1 MRLMDLYRRASS
13 DSALD
18 ADKVEQ
24 AMEDDDPKATLI
36 ALLTQQSSTSRAV
49 EGALERAAAAKAEAL
64 QALRAELSGMRL
76 MALQRRA
83 VAEGVD
89 ADEVDDAMESGD
101 PKASLVALVLR
112 HAA

>member
-1 MRLMDLYRRASS
+1 
-13 DSALD
+13 
-18 ADKVEQ
+18 
-24 AMEDDDPKATLI
+24 MEDDDPKATLI

-89 ADEVDDAMESGD
+89 ADEVDDAMESAD

>member
-1 MRLMDLYRRASS
+1 
-13 DSALD
+13 
-18 ADKVEQ
+18 
-24 AMEDDDPKATLI
+24 
-36 ALLTQQSSTSRAV
+36 
-49 EGALERAAAAKAEAL
+49 
-64 QALRAELSGMRL
+64 MRL

-101 PKASLVALVLR
+101 PKASLVALVLG